1 MRIQALRLLI
11 AMLSC
16 FLGPLAL
23 AKVPP
28 EEVARLGKDLT
39 PMGAEQAANDDG
51 SIPAWEGGLAQKEV
65 SPDTGYVDPFANE
78 QPLFVISKDN
88 LEQYR
93 EHMTSSQIKMFDY
106 RADYKMPVYPSHRTA
121 SFPAAVYEAVRQN
134 ALNAELSGTDSL
146 SGAVTGPAFP
156 IPNNGA
162 EAIWNHKTKFISQG
176 IKGYYN
182 AAIVSESGEYFIS
195 RVLRYVSL
203 KYNKIGIKPED
214 LSDNVFLY
222 YLTYVLSPTRLAGNI
237 VLVHQMIDQL
247 KESNMAWVYN
257 PGQRRVRRAP
267 ELGYDNP
274 TLATD
279 SLGTH
284 DQIDMFNGALDRYQW
299 TLAGKKEIY
308 VPYNAYRL
316 EKRFLDP
323 DDIIQPGH
331 INQDLTRYELHRVWV
346 VEATVRPGTNHVYK
360 RRTFY
365 LDEDSWHILAVDCYD
380 QRDELW
386 RMQEGHLINFYNV
399 PAVSAALEVGYD
411 FEIGR
416 YVVAGLDNQEEM
428 ADFGWYE
435 DASFFTPKAIRR
447 HGTQ

>member
-1 MRIQALRLLI
+1 MFRRVFPLSLLTTLLLAGVAAQAK
-11 AMLSC
+11 A
-16 FLGPLAL
+16 
-23 AKVPP
+23 PP
-28 EEVARLGKDLT
+28 EEVARLGQDLT
-39 PMGAEQAANDDG
+39 PMGATQAANADG
-51 SIPAWEGGLAQKEV
+51 SIPAWEGGLEHKAVTPEE
-65 SPDTGYVDPFANE
+65 GYVHPFADE
-78 QPLFVISKDN
+78 KPLFVITAENVQEYS
-88 LEQYR
+88 
-93 EHMTSSQIKMFDY
+93 EHLTPGQKKMFEY
-106 RADYKMPVYPSHRTA
+106 RSGYRMPVYPSHRTA
-121 SFPAAVYEAVRQN
+121 SYPQGVYDAVKAN
-134 ALNAELSGTDSL
+134 AQNAELSGTDSL

-156 IPNNGA
+156 IPQSGA
-162 EAIWNHKTKFISQG
+162 EALWNHKTKYVSRG

-182 AAIVSESGEYFIS
+182 AAVVSESGQYFIS

-203 KYNKIGIKPED
+203 KYNQIGIQPED
-214 LSDNVFLY
+214 LKDNVFLY

-247 KESNMAWVYN
+247 KEPNMAWVYN

-308 VPYNAYRL
+308 IPYNAYTL
-316 EKRFLDP
+316 EKRDLDP
-323 DDIIQPGH
+323 DEIIQPGH

-346 VEATVRPGTNHVYK
+346 VDATVLPGTNHVYK

-365 LDEDSWHILAVDCYD
+365 LDEDSWHIVAVDCYD
-380 QRDELW
+380 QRDQLW
-386 RMQEGHLINFYNV
+386 RMQEGHLINFYDV

-416 YVVAGLDNQEEM
+416 YVVAGLDNQETM
-428 ADFGWYE
+428 PDFSWYE
-435 DASFFTPKAIRR
+435 DASFFTPSAIRR
-447 HGTQ
+447 HGIQ